1 LKETVLDNVIDLPFV
16 SNFSLEIEELVKE
29 KKTSNIDAVVLW
41 CEREKIDI
49 QVGGELAKKSDII
62 REKIQ
67 LEAEDLHFLPKSA
80 RLF

>member
-1 LKETVLDNVIDLPFV
+1 MDDVIDLPFV

-29 KKTSNIDAVVLW
+29 KKTSYIDAVVLW
-41 CEREKIDI
+41 CAKENVDI

-67 LEAEDLHFLPKSA
+67 CEAEDLNLLPKSA